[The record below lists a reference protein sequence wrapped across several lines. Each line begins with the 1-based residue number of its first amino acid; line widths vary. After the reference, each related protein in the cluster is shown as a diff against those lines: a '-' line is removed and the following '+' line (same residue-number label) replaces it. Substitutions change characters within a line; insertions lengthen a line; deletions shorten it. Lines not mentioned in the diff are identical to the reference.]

1 MVSMLTFLCKNQE
14 NSTIK
19 TKILSRKIKINKYVN
34 YLLSIEDFIKVNLLR
49 ISNLFDLNNYIF
61 TFKIKFIFFKEN

>member
-1 MVSMLTFLCKNQE
+1 MVSRLTFLCKNKE

-19 TKILSRKIKINKYVN
+19 TKILSKKIKINKYVN

-49 ISNLFDLNNYIF
+49 I
-61 TFKIKFIFFKEN
+61 